1 MKRQTTEFT
10 LPPTSIGTRSTVL
23 FHDYHPTTTTTTTPS
38 TNANPDLEWFAQD
51 RAYIQASLHA
61 DELPGL
67 LVCHHL
73 IKLLD
78 VAAGEGRIKKQITIV
93 PYANPV
99 GLNQV
104 IQGKHFGRFSLLSGI
119 NFNRNWLDVTEKVAK
134 RLEETGLRR
143 DDSRWNTAL
152 IRKALYEEASGL
164 ESNKAEVLW
173 KRELYKKACTASIV
187 LDLHCDADA
196 IMHLY
201 THDRLWP
208 EFADLASSIESKC
221 NLLAPESGGNPFDEA
236 YSCPWVSL
244 ASKFSS
250 FPIDLACHSATIEL
264 RGEYDV
270 SDELAS
276 QDAKN
281 LYAFLVRRGY
291 VEDNTIP
298 PLTNLAN
305 QVATPLAGVDM
316 MPATAPGILAWKVK
330 AGDLVEKD
338 QLLGEIVNIEDVDAP
353 RIPIIARTGGLIY
366 GMTSHKL
373 AVPGDICIKVAGTE
387 NLEWRKG
394 YLLNA

>member
-23 FHDYHPTTTTTTTPS
+23 FHDYHPTTTTTTTT
-38 TNANPDLEWFAQD
+38 TNANHDLEWFAQD

-134 RLEETGLRR
+134 RLEEAGKVSGEGEGVAEGREGLRS

-152 IRKALYEEASGL
+152 IRKALYEEACVV

-187 LDLHCDADA
+187 LDLHCD
-196 IMHLY
+196 Y
-201 THDRLWP
+201 
-208 EFADLASSIESKC
+208 
-221 NLLAPESGGNPFDEA
+221 
-236 YSCPWVSL
+236 
-244 ASKFSS
+244 
-250 FPIDLACHSATIEL
+250 
-264 RGEYDV
+264 
-270 SDELAS
+270 
-276 QDAKN
+276 
-281 LYAFLVRRGY
+281 
-291 VEDNTIP
+291 
-298 PLTNLAN
+298 
-305 QVATPLAGVDM
+305 
-316 MPATAPGILAWKVK
+316 GI
-330 AGDLVEKD
+330 
-338 QLLGEIVNIEDVDAP
+338 
-353 RIPIIARTGGLIY
+353 
-366 GMTSHKL
+366 
-373 AVPGDICIKVAGTE
+373 
-387 NLEWRKG
+387 
-394 YLLNA
+394 

>member
-134 RLEETGLRR
+134 RLEEAEKAAAEDRLRSN
-143 DDSRWNTAL
+143 DSRWNTAM

-187 LDLHCDADA
+187 LDLHCDYEAP
-196 IMHLY
+196 LY
-201 THDRLWP
+201 L
-208 EFADLASSIESKC
+208 
-221 NLLAPESGGNPFDEA
+221 
-236 YSCPWVSL
+236 
-244 ASKFSS
+244 
-250 FPIDLACHSATIEL
+250 
-264 RGEYDV
+264 
-270 SDELAS
+270 
-276 QDAKN
+276 
-281 LYAFLVRRGY
+281 
-291 VEDNTIP
+291 
-298 PLTNLAN
+298 
-305 QVATPLAGVDM
+305 
-316 MPATAPGILAWKVK
+316 
-330 AGDLVEKD
+330 
-338 QLLGEIVNIEDVDAP
+338 
-353 RIPIIARTGGLIY
+353 
-366 GMTSHKL
+366 
-373 AVPGDICIKVAGTE
+373 
-387 NLEWRKG
+387 
-394 YLLNA
+394 

>member
-1 MKRQTTEFT
+1 MKDIKSFTNGKKFYVCCVFRICLKKTCLRYENAIKSKMILKLLTLLVSLHYYHSSSLDLRSSMLKRQTTEFT

-23 FHDYHPTTTTTTTPS
+23 FHDYHPTTTT

-134 RLEETGLRR
+134 RLQVGEGPEGREGLRK
-143 DDSRWNTAL
+143 DDSRWNTAV
-152 IRKALYEEASGL
+152 IRKALYEEASVV

-187 LDLHCDADA
+187 LDLHCD
-196 IMHLY
+196 
-201 THDRLWP
+201 
-208 EFADLASSIESKC
+208 
-221 NLLAPESGGNPFDEA
+221 
-236 YSCPWVSL
+236 
-244 ASKFSS
+244 
-250 FPIDLACHSATIEL
+250 
-264 RGEYDV
+264 
-270 SDELAS
+270 
-276 QDAKN
+276 
-281 LYAFLVRRGY
+281 
-291 VEDNTIP
+291 
-298 PLTNLAN
+298 
-305 QVATPLAGVDM
+305 
-316 MPATAPGILAWKVK
+316 
-330 AGDLVEKD
+330 
-338 QLLGEIVNIEDVDAP
+338 
-353 RIPIIARTGGLIY
+353 Y
-366 GMTSHKL
+366 GT
-373 AVPGDICIKVAGTE
+373 
-387 NLEWRKG
+387 
-394 YLLNA
+394 